1 MCFQRALRELI
12 SATDAIYAKQFEE
25 FFVGLEG
32 SFGGF
37 HLSPR
42 TINSSYIGKIVCV
55 EGIVNK
61 CKIQKQ
67 DGFRFEWECLGSLI
81 RPKVTRSVHFC
92 PTTKKFMERRY
103 ADMTSMEAFPTS
115 SVYPTKDED
124 GNLLETEYGLSSYKD
139 HQTFVI
145 QEIPEK
151 APTGQLPRSIDVIAD
166 ADLVDQCK
174 V

>member
-1 MCFQRALRELI
+1 MIYVERIHDEPKRKKISWGKDLSKYLIFSLQENAFEELMCFQRALRELI

-61 CKIQKQ
+61 CKI
-67 DGFRFEWECLGSLI
+67 
-81 RPKVTRSVHFC
+81 
-92 PTTKKFMERRY
+92 
-103 ADMTSMEAFPTS
+103 
-115 SVYPTKDED
+115 
-124 GNLLETEYGLSSYKD
+124 
-139 HQTFVI
+139 
-145 QEIPEK
+145 
-151 APTGQLPRSIDVIAD
+151 
-166 ADLVDQCK
+166 
-174 V
+174 